1 MTVVTWSFSDVIE
14 IALLVVAF
22 MWVGKR
28 PTAAKVSTIV
38 AIYALCALTTSVVEA
53 ASNGMSLYDWELK
66 SLESSLDAMGGSVPS
81 DQRELFSSVMGTVAG
96 CLPALE
102 LVNASAT
109 VFAVLCI
116 RWIYDRVRHRSQ
128 WSAFS
133 KVDLSIWWVIP
144 LVAGVVIYIVSLV
157 PGISARW
164 QFFVAAMN
172 VLIAA
177 IVPLFV
183 QGAACC
189 KGIINRTGLR
199 LAWQLVVGFFALV
212 TGVAFIVLPIVGLV
226 DFWANFRKL
235 PREDREPA
243 QRRLPH

>member
-1 MTVVTWSFSDVIE
+1 MTAVTWSIFDVVE
-14 IALLVVAF
+14 IALLVVVYV
-22 MWVGKR
+22 WVGKR
-28 PTAAKVSTIV
+28 PTAAKVSALIV
-38 AIYALCALTTSVVEA
+38 IYALCALTTPVLEA

-66 SLESSLDAMGGSVPS
+66 SLEESLEAMGNSLPS
-81 DQRELFSSVMGTVAG
+81 DQRELFSSVMSTVAG

-116 RWIYDRVRHRSQ
+116 RWIFDRVRHKSQ

-144 LVAGVVIYIVSLV
+144 LVAGIVMYIVSLV
-157 PGISARW
+157 AGIPARW

-177 IVPLFV
+177 LVPLFV